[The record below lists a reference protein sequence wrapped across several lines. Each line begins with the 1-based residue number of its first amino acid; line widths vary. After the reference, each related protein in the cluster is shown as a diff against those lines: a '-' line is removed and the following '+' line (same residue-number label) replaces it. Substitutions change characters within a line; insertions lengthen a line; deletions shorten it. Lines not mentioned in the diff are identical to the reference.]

1 MSSKILLQKIFY
13 KALKS
18 VQAETI
24 IGKSIAL
31 KENSLLIVDQNIPLK
46 SFKNLYIF
54 SVGKAGYDMAKESEK
69 ILGGRIKGGLSVSLK
84 NKKLSYIKTCQSSHP
99 KVSNKSFQ
107 CATQMIKEIKKLKS
121 DDLFIFFLS
130 GGASAMIEKP
140 INNLSLD
147 EFEKISNALLV
158 SGVDIKALNT
168 VRKSISAIK
177 GGKLAKMCKAKGFVL
192 VLSDVIGDDLQ
203 TIGSAP
209 MLSKKFPHYVIGNN
223 TIALKSAQNY
233 IKNYV
238 QKTKIL
244 TTTLDTSSKKAAKY
258 ICNEIEQYDQRYDSF
273 CLLIGGET
281 TLRVKGDGIGGRNSE
296 LALRLLMSKC
306 ITEDISILCAGSDGV
321 DGNSDANGA
330 FVEHTLLTKSKKQE
344 LDPKHYLKTNDSATF
359 FQKLGAGF
367 ITGLTGTNVMD
378 FIIILK
384 QTKKG

>member
-13 KALKS
+13 KALKN
-18 VQAETI
+18 VQAKTI
-24 IGKSIAL
+24 IQKNIAID
-31 KENSLLIVDQNIPLK
+31 ENLLHIADQNIPLK

-54 SVGKAGYDMAKESEK
+54 SVGKAGYDMAKEAEH
-69 ILGGRIKGGLSVSLK
+69 ILGSYIKGGVSVSLK

-99 KVSNKSFQ
+99 KVSAKSFK
-107 CATQMIKEIKKLKS
+107 CATQMIKELKKLTS

-140 INNLSLD
+140 IDNLSLE
-147 EFEKISNALLV
+147 EFQKISDALLV

-177 GGKLAKMCKAKGFVL
+177 GGKLAKVCKAQGYVL
-192 VLSDVIGDDLQ
+192 VLSDVIGDDLK

-209 MLSKKFPHYVIGNN
+209 MLDKRFPHYIIGNN
-223 TIALKSAQNY
+223 TIALEGAKNY

-238 QKTKIL
+238 EKTKIL
-244 TTTLDTSSKKAAKY
+244 TTSLDTNSKKGAKY
-258 ICNEIEQYDQRYDSF
+258 ICSEIEKYDKLYDSF

-281 TLRVKGDGIGGRNSE
+281 ILEVKGDGVGGRNSE

-306 ITEDISILCAGSDGV
+306 VTKDISILCAGSDGV
-321 DGNSDANGA
+321 DGNSSANGA
-330 FVEHTLLTKSKKQE
+330 FVEYELLNKSKKKK
-344 LDPKHYLKTNDSATF
+344 LDPKRYLKTNDSATF
-359 FQKLGAGF
+359 FQKLGSGF

-378 FIIILK
+378 FVIILK
-384 QTKKG
+384 QTKRE